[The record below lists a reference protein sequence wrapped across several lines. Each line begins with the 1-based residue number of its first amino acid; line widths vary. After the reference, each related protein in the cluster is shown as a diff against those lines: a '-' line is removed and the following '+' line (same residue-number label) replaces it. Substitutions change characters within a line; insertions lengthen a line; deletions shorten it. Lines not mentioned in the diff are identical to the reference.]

1 MTEITKITRSEEI
14 TYNAG
19 ITRNIEIIRYTKV
32 VFSFMSVYLRLA
44 VSEWVEGITW
54 TKDARE

>member
-44 VSEWVEGITW
+44 VSDILFLILLIDKT
-54 TKDARE
+54 A